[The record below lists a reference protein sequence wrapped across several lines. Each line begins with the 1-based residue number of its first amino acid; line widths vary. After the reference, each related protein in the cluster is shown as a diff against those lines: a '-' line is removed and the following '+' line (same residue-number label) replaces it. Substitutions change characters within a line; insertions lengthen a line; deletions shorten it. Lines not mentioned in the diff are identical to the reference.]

1 MKNLIYVLTL
11 VLSTML
17 TLSESKAQTSMV
29 YTLGLS
35 PQMSPGGHYIFAN
48 LQSPKDEFTF
58 DLAQVKASYFLGA
71 GVRHDIHP
79 FFFMAEAQYNKRE
92 YVYDIQYTYPAFVR
106 TEDVQQYTETMH
118 MINVPLTIGVDL
130 GFAEVTS
137 GLLPQFVVSHQT
149 ELSNFEGYSDQLKT
163 MRFGWHAGV
172 AAKVNNF
179 RLGINW
185 QMDFNNYAD
194 HMYMNGE
201 SLGLQGT
208 SNRLVGT
215 IACKL

>member
-118 MINVPLTIGVDL
+118 MINVPLMLILDLPKWPVDYSRSL
-130 GFAEVTS
+130 WFPTKQNFPI
-137 GLLPQFVVSHQT
+137 LKDTQT
-149 ELSNFEGYSDQLKT
+149 NWRLCVL
-163 MRFGWHAGV
+163 AGMQV
-172 AAKVNNF
+172 
-179 RLGINW
+179 
-185 QMDFNNYAD
+185 
-194 HMYMNGE
+194 
-201 SLGLQGT
+201 
-208 SNRLVGT
+208 
-215 IACKL
+215 